1 MGWNEKEK
9 KRLWIFGLTAFGF
22 TALMG
27 VLMGYSYN
35 QGNDVTIFPSAQMYY
50 PAAGAILAL
59 IFTKEKEEI
68 LPIKYFAGFLLS
80 AAVMVFLAVGSV
92 LRPEAALPW
101 QYAVFA
107 AGIVC
112 FILLLTEKK
121 AVKNSYGLCFSSK
134 RGTKAGRYFLLF
146 LALYFLRC
154 FVMYAVEGKIS
165 GFLEVFTGPA
175 VYVSMISMIFSFFL
189 IFTGFFGEEYG
200 WRWFF
205 QPLLQKRFGLRG
217 GVVVLGVLWG
227 IWHLPLNVFYFNR
240 PEEWAVSLFASM
252 ANCVCTAIFYG
263 YVYMETENTWLPVIM
278 HFVNN
283 NLSGIYAGAAEESY
297 TGRGI
302 LAVLAANLV
311 FGVFIFAKAYN
322 RPEKK
327 NCTDK

>member
-35 QGNDVTIFPSAQMYY
+35 QGNDVTIFPAAQMYY

-68 LPIKYFAGFLLS
+68 LPIRYFAGFLLS

-101 QYAVFA
+101 QYAVSA

-121 AVKNSYGLCFSSK
+121 AVKNSYGLRFFSK
-134 RGTKAGRYFLLF
+134 KGTKAWQYFLLF

-165 GFLEVFTGPA
+165 GFLEVLTGPA

-240 PEEWAVSLFASM
+240 PEEWVVSLFASM

-263 YVYMETENTWLPVIM
+263 YVYMKTENTWLPVIM

-283 NLSGIYAGAAEESY
+283 NLSGIYAGAVEENY
-297 TGRGI
+297 TGRGV

-327 NCTDK
+327 DCTDK